1 MIEIRQEQPG
11 DLRAIR
17 YVHETAFQDHD
28 EADIVDV
35 LRAHGA
41 VLVSLVATVNNQTVG
56 HILYSPASIGSL
68 EGAALGPLAVLS
80 SHQHQSIGTRLV
92 EAGNQILRDSGCP
105 FIIVIGHP
113 GYYPR
118 FGFTPAAGRGIK
130 CEWDA
135 PADAFMV
142 LVLDEARMQGLTGLA
157 RYRREFHDLDV
168 DDAILLAE
176 TLLPGEAAPDREK
189 DQRWQAIIKVGN
201 FIEIEPEKVW
211 RFVERW
217 GVHEDA
223 DLRMAVG
230 TCLLEHLLEYHFDRF
245 FPRVEATVRHNRF
258 FANTFLQCWKLGLAE
273 QPQNSDRFDA
283 LRVEA
288 LEGTQDGR
296 SKPSNER
303 IDHE

>member
-17 YVHETAFQDHD
+17 CVHDLAFQDHD

-35 LRAHGA
+35 LRARGG
-41 VLVSLVATVNNQTVG
+41 VLVSLVATVNHQVVG
-56 HILYSPASIGSL
+56 HILYSPALVGST
-68 EGAALGPLAVLS
+68 EGAALGPLAVLP
-80 SHQHQSIGTRLV
+80 SHQRQSIGTRLV
-92 EAGNQILRDSGCP
+92 EAGNRVLRNSGCP
-105 FIIVIGHP
+105 FILVIGHP

-118 FGFTPAAGRGIK
+118 FGFTPAVDRGVK
-130 CEWDA
+130 CEWDV
-135 PADAFMV
+135 PDDAFMV
-142 LVLDEARMQGLTGLA
+142 LVLDEARTQGVTGLA

-168 DDAILLAE
+168 DDTILLAE
-176 TLLPGEAAPDREK
+176 NLLPGEAAPDGMS
-189 DQRWQAIIKVGN
+189 DPRWQAIIKVGY

-217 GVHEDA
+217 GVHPDA
-223 DLRMAVG
+223 DLRTAIG
-230 TCLLEHLLEYHFDRF
+230 LCLLEHLLQHHFHLF
-245 FPRVEATVRHNRF
+245 FLRVEAAVRHNRF
-258 FANTFLQCWKLGLAE
+258 FADTFLQCWKLGLSE